1 MVVFINSGWTNR
13 LWTLFLEEKKW
24 ICCHIDRFSL
34 FFFLNSTISKSS
46 IHKHHTCDVYM
57 QTNEIIV
64 NFPSYFAFRSIQC
77 RYAQVQILHNYVFV
91 HRIIHIIVVKCAW
104 ANMCLIFQVGKPS
117 ENTQPYFDSSKTLFI
132 KIRNNLLCTY
142 FQYDSTNL

>member
-13 LWTLFLEEKKW
+13 LWTLFLEEKKR

-34 FFFLNSTISKSS
+34 FFLKIVPYQNQVFINI
-46 IHKHHTCDVYM
+46 IHAMSM

-132 KIRNNLLCTY
+132 KIIKE
-142 FQYDSTNL
+142 